1 MYIISKHVN
10 TVITLTYRL
19 GPTKMTCVKQFYSY
33 CHC

>member
-19 GPTKMTCVKQFYSY
+19 GPTKMTRLTMCQTIL
-33 CHC
+33 